1 MWFCDMSFWMKG
13 LPEEPR
19 AELKDQFSRRLDFQ
33 HQVEARASFN
43 TQDFPVA
50 QICSYV
56 GNILYKYKANCRTCS
71 EAFLILLPQLC
82 EGIKTTA
89 GYICADCSKCWDM
102 LAVSFRLVCVCFLF
116 IQNVCLPLKD
126 PIALGLQ
133 NYPKIQQ
140 ILSSQPSQGYCC
152 CSASPMDALWMLSK
166 LRIQVLRSPQQCYG
180 RYSVTPSGVLR
191 QETNSRKRTLLA
203 DWNFPLVLL
212 CALQNLSKITRRF
225 PWLVFGR
232 SGDTGMLTQIMNARY
247 KKIWPDA
254 SEKGKFEVSILFIG
268 AFLDYLVILTFMK
281 KPSCRC
287 DFFHYD
293 ESTSEFG
300 TCRLWLLSKH
310 TAELFLTN
318 LSILLPDY
326 KHCCQA
332 CHLLLKITKIT
343 SMKVRFNPL
352 FQIKFDFNSNS
363 WIIFSSNF
371 VTGVPVKN

>member
-1 MWFCDMSFWMKG
+1 MKC

-43 TQDFPVA
+43 MQDFPVA

-126 PIALGLQ
+126 SIALGLE

-166 LRIQVLRSPQQCYG
+166 LRIQVLHSPQQCYG

-203 DWNFPLVLL
+203 D
-212 CALQNLSKITRRF
+212 
-225 PWLVFGR
+225 
-232 SGDTGMLTQIMNARY
+232 
-247 KKIWPDA
+247 
-254 SEKGKFEVSILFIG
+254 
-268 AFLDYLVILTFMK
+268 
-281 KPSCRC
+281 
-287 DFFHYD
+287 
-293 ESTSEFG
+293 
-300 TCRLWLLSKH
+300 
-310 TAELFLTN
+310 
-318 LSILLPDY
+318 
-326 KHCCQA
+326 
-332 CHLLLKITKIT
+332 
-343 SMKVRFNPL
+343 
-352 FQIKFDFNSNS
+352 
-363 WIIFSSNF
+363 
-371 VTGVPVKN
+371 